1 MNQANTAQSN
11 MPQPNIV
18 QMSDIF
24 LPFPTEELIPVWLLL
39 VEISAGLICVVII
52 FYLLWKYFKT
62 PLAILERRLKQG
74 KLSPRE
80 AAHGLAHLLPMKNN
94 NTIIETSLQQQI
106 DRIRFQRQAPDINNL
121 LTLINKVKHER

>member
-39 VEISAGLICVVII
+39 VEISAGLICVVIV

>member
-1 MNQANTAQSN
+1 MNQANTVQSN
-11 MPQPNIV
+11 MV

-24 LPFPTEELIPVWLLL
+24 LPLPTEELIPVWLLL
-39 VEISAGLICVVII
+39 VEISAGLICVVIV

-80 AAHGLAHLLPMKNN
+80 AAHDLAHLLPMKNN
-94 NTIIETSLQQQI
+94 HTIIETRLQQQI

>member
-1 MNQANTAQSN
+1 MSQLNTAQSN
-11 MPQPNIV
+11 MPQPNIA

-24 LPFPTEELIPVWLLL
+24 LTLPAEEQISVWLLL
-39 VEISAGLICVVII
+39 VEISAGLIFVII
-52 FYLLWKYFKT
+52 IFLLWKYFKT
-62 PLAILERRLKQG
+62 PLAILERHLKQG

-80 AAHGLAHLLPMKNN
+80 AAHGLAHLLQIKNN
-94 NTIIETSLQQQI
+94 NTIIDNSLQHQI